1 MHDANAAIAESSGAP
16 PDDPVEAAAPVP
28 HATRPARLTAATGT
42 RTSRH
47 RRRAGCAFVLNRR
60 PSLGGFVSTSLSR
73 APWRAVWLT
82 CAAAV
87 GLIHQDGDMT
97 VRWGV
102 VGPGRIASK
111 VVGDAPLVPNAEFVA
126 VASRSAERAEAFAAA
141 HGIPRA
147 YDSYQAILD
156 DDGVDVLY
164 IATTHPQHR
173 AIALAALRA
182 GKAVLV
188 EKAFTVTPEATREIV
203 ELATATGTFAME
215 AMWTRFQPVVVRL
228 RELVADGALGEIRS
242 VQGELCVQANPDPQD
257 RFLNPAIGGGA
268 VFDLSVYPI
277 SFAQMLLGDPETVHA
292 QGTLTDTGVDLE
304 ESMLLGFPGG
314 RSAALFCSL
323 RCASPGQL
331 RVFGTEGWIDVLPR
345 FHHPDTI
352 VLHRGDRE
360 QTVHAPRTG
369 GGYAHELIEVTE
381 CVAAGKAQS
390 DVMPLA
396 DTVAV
401 QDVMA
406 EVVRQV
412 GVRIEEGPAQL

>member
-1 MHDANAAIAESSGAP
+1 
-16 PDDPVEAAAPVP
+16 
-28 HATRPARLTAATGT
+28 
-42 RTSRH
+42 
-47 RRRAGCAFVLNRR
+47 
-60 PSLGGFVSTSLSR
+60 
-73 APWRAVWLT
+73 
-82 CAAAV
+82 
-87 GLIHQDGDMT
+87 MT

-126 VASRSAERAEAFAAA
+126 VASRSAERAAAFAAE
-141 HGIPRA
+141 HDIPRA

-173 AIALAALRA
+173 AIALAALAA

-203 ELATATGTFAME
+203 ELASATGTFAME
-215 AMWTRFQPVVVRL
+215 AMWTRFQPAVVRL
-228 RELVADGALGEIRS
+228 RELVADGALGELRS
-242 VQGELCVQANPDPQD
+242 VQGELCVQANLDPSD

-277 SFAQMLLGDPETVHA
+277 SFAQMLLGDPDTVHV

-352 VLHRGDRE
+352 VLHRGDSAE
-360 QTVHAPRTG
+360 TVHAPRTG
-369 GGYAHELIEVTE
+369 GGYAHELVEVTE
-381 CVAAGKAQS
+381 CLAAGKAQS